1 MQKSRSIGIST
12 SKGLYI
18 CKSKSLRLESHYIV
32 NTSPFLSVSLSLR
45 ARIECH
51 KPTNCERHYC
61 EDHPENG
68 RHNQIEE
75 TYTCWSD
82 QNYSHLMNMTMI
94 TKVQWSD
101 HHERWWFIWLHLNGC
116 NTTNTK
122 KNAES
127 ASNSSCEHQ
136 PQNER
141 YAWVQWSWWGW
152 WWQWGFSY
160 WWPNYTSDISATRD
174 LKALKV
180 RKFDK
185 SKFSQDWRKS
195 WC

>member
-18 CKSKSLRLESHYIV
+18 CKSKSWRLESHYIV

-61 EDHPENG
+61 DDYPENG

-116 NTTNTK
+116 NTTNTENK
-122 KNAES
+122 PQRVRETLVVSPNHKMRGMRAYNDHDQGGDDNEVLVIDGQTILVTF
-127 ASNSSCEHQ
+127 Q
-136 PQNER
+136 PH
-141 YAWVQWSWWGW
+141 V
-152 WWQWGFSY
+152 
-160 WWPNYTSDISATRD
+160 I
-174 LKALKV
+174 
-180 RKFDK
+180 
-185 SKFSQDWRKS
+185 
-195 WC
+195 